1 MFLFFKLKPEAFLS
15 VPSDKSH
22 SSKRNTQG
30 TVAPSFLNCSMTIP
44 QWSAEPSGRAEMQK
58 FKIKIFGELLV
69 LDLKL
74 HPPGKS
80 TV

>member
-1 MFLFFKLKPEAFLS
+1 MFSVEKWQIPNRFLWWI
-15 VPSDKSH
+15 D
-22 SSKRNTQG
+22 T
-30 TVAPSFLNCSMTIP
+30 

>member
-1 MFLFFKLKPEAFLS
+1 MEIGKK
-15 VPSDKSH
+15 
-22 SSKRNTQG
+22 NTEG
-30 TVAPSFLNCSMTIP
+30 A